1 MGSTK
6 IILIIGL
13 ILLTLI
19 TMCGG
24 NPRGDAYGFRY
35 WGDGNAMHAY
45 YTDGA
50 TGRFLGICYL
60 RCVHHWWPRH
70 HLLHGWRNRESTK
83 HYTPS
88 RSLNILSAGIL
99 LCCWSLRRW
108 NHLLKSR

>member
-1 MGSTK
+1 MALVVCFLLNVIAVKWYGESEFIMGSTK

-50 TGRFLGICYL
+50 TGRFLGIWYATRAYL
-60 RCVHHWWPRH
+60 Y
-70 HLLHGWRNRESTK
+70 HLSLHK
-83 HYTPS
+83 Y
-88 RSLNILSAGIL
+88 
-99 LCCWSLRRW
+99 
-108 NHLLKSR
+108 